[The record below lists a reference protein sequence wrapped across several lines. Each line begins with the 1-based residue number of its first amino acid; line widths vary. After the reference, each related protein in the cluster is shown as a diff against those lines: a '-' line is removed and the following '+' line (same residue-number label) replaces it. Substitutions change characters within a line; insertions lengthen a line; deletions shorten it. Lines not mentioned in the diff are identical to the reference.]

1 MIDPAQALSPR
12 ATPDAEVARA
22 GSHHSVRC
30 RRPGMSR
37 PWGKQCFDWV
47 FMARRARMNVA
58 DSGNAPGAECQSTQ
72 MGMLSTL
79 VSRTTHFVFNV
90 MRVLAQR
97 LGTANAGV
105 Y

>member
-1 MIDPAQALSPR
+1 
-12 ATPDAEVARA
+12 
-22 GSHHSVRC
+22 
-30 RRPGMSR
+30 
-37 PWGKQCFDWV
+37 
-47 FMARRARMNVA
+47 MNVA
-58 DSGNAPGAECQSTQ
+58 DSGIAPGAEYQSTQ
-72 MGMLSTL
+72 MGMLWTL